1 MNTFLEKIPS
11 LKWGVKDIF
20 IYKVQYDDITRAKEM
35 LSLAIQRIELSIMTA
50 GMTDRV
56 DKALECNLEGTTGK
70 KAFPR
75 E

>member
-1 MNTFLEKIPS
+1 
-11 LKWGVKDIF
+11 
-20 IYKVQYDDITRAKEM
+20 M
-35 LSLAIQRIELSIMTA
+35 LSLAIQRIELSIVTV

-56 DKALECNLEGTTGK
+56 DKALEFNLEGTAGK